1 METVIY
7 EGKTNKKEKPII
19 ISNLGLKWHIKKRV
33 GVHYMFKEEI
43 VEPNIK
49 LIKRL
54 LACDEKV
61 KNWQSVN
68 LGTNNTGP
76 F

>member
-33 GVHYMFKEEI
+33 GVHYMEI

-49 LIKRL
+49 LIRRL

-61 KNWQSVN
+61 QIWQPIN